1 MKSTE
6 NQGKLKKRVICQ
18 IMRDWVIIIIN
29 FFGDISRYNDND
41 QEFSNDNMSDLKNVY
56 NMCFCSLGNINLAYF
71 W

>member
-29 FFGDISRYNDND
+29 FFGDIQYNDND
-41 QEFSNDNMSDLKNVY
+41 QEFSNDNMSNLKNVY
-56 NMCFCSLGNINLAYF
+56 NVCFCSLGNINLAYF

>member
-18 IMRDWVIIIIN
+18 IVRDRVIIIIN
-29 FFGDISRYNDND
+29 FFGDISRYTDND

-56 NMCFCSLGNINLAYF
+56 NVCFCSLGNINLAYF
-71 W
+71 

>member
-6 NQGKLKKRVICQ
+6 NQGKLEKCVICQ

-29 FFGDISRYNDND
+29 FFGDISWYNDND

-56 NMCFCSLGNINLAYF
+56 NVCFCSLGNINLAYF

>member
-41 QEFSNDNMSDLKNVY
+41 QEFSNDNMSDLENVY
-56 NMCFCSLGNINLAYF
+56 NVCFCSLGNIDLADF